1 MQPEPKRNDA
11 QRPASRWRVQAH
23 VGRMGMGNA
32 RSTVRWEHSQVMWA
46 ATREEALERQ
56 KSFIDDYLHAEV
68 RSAPSKR
75 ARATEAE
82 EPFKGYRRRGSLS
95 AREIQGFWEDLF
107 AT

>member
-1 MQPEPKRNDA
+1 
-11 QRPASRWRVQAH
+11 
-23 VGRMGMGNA
+23 MGMGNA